1 MVVVTKNYL
10 QNEFGLFFKENY
22 TKLFYCALDI
32 VGDEEWAKDIV
43 GAVFGKA
50 WEQYDR
56 LRDKDLDAYLYIS
69 VRNRAIDH
77 VRRKQAMIG
86 YHKVFLEV
94 EKGWHEAY
102 SYETDEEINYMFKGI
117 EELPERERYVFKR
130 CQIDGKRYAEV
141 AEELGLSAS
150 SVHKYMVK
158 AFSFLREKLKKCKKG

>member
-1 MVVVTKNYL
+1 MVVTEKYL

-43 GAVFGKA
+43 GSVFGKA

-77 VRRKQAMIG
+77 VRRKQAMVG
-86 YHKVFLEV
+86 YHKDFLEI
-94 EKGWHEAY
+94 EKGWFEKY
-102 SYETDEEINYMFKGI
+102 SYETDNEINYMLKVI
-117 EELPERERYVFKR
+117 EELPENQRYVFKR

-158 AFSFLREKLKKCKKG
+158 AFAFMREKFKKRKKG

>member
-77 VRRKQAMIG
+77 VRRKQAMVG

-158 AFSFLREKLKKCKKG
+158 AFSFLREKLKKHKKG

>member
-32 VGDEEWAKDIV
+32 VGDDEWAKDIV

-77 VRRKQAMIG
+77 VRRKQAMVG

-141 AEELGLSAS
+141 AEGLGLSAS

-158 AFSFLREKLKKCKKG
+158 AFSFLREKLKKNKKG